1 MNQKLRRLVAYT
13 SAVAIVGAM
22 TLPIIAGTTAAN
34 ASVRASKSLSHE
46 QIARNFLSH
55 LRIGQPAGRM
65 SAVGPNFKSY
75 NWSGYADTPPTSG
88 GSTYTAV
95 KGSWKEP
102 TAKCPA
108 SGIALA
114 AFWTGIDGFSSST
127 VEQDGTIIE
136 CIAGVASYFDW
147 WEMYPTNAVQVVAA
161 VSPGDAIKSSVSF
174 SGGTYTLTVT
184 DSTNPASSFTTAQ
197 ACGSSPACVNS
208 SAEWI
213 AEAPCCKNKA
223 GTLVYNLAKF
233 GTWKLTSASRT
244 YNGTAG
250 KISGGPTVNK
260 ITMVSQKNVAKIKAL
275 PGALLSSGTAF
286 NDVWKSAS

>member
-1 MNQKLRRLVAYT
+1 MNKKLRRLVAYT
-13 SAVAIVGAM
+13 SAVAIVGTM

-34 ASVRASKSLSHE
+34 ASVRPSESLSHE

-55 LRIGQPAGRM
+55 LRIGQPAGRF
-65 SAVGPNFKSY
+65 SVVGKNLKSV

-88 GSTYTAV
+88 GSTYTAAS
-95 KGSWKEP
+95 GSWKEP
-102 TAKCPA
+102 SVKCPA

-114 AFWTGIDGFSSST
+114 AFWAGIDGFSSTT

-136 CIAGVASYFDW
+136 CVDGESAAFDW
-147 WEMYPTNAVQVVAA
+147 WEMYPTNAVQVVNA
-161 VSPGDAIKSSVSF
+161 VSPGDAITSSVSF
-174 SGGTYTLTVT
+174 SGGTYTLSVT
-184 DSTNPASSFTTAQ
+184 DTTDPASSFTTTQ
-197 ACGSSPACVNS
+197 ACGASPACVNS

-223 GTLVYNLAKF
+223 GTLVYNLANF
-233 GTWKLTSASRT
+233 GTWKLTKASET

-250 KISGGPTVNK
+250 NISSGPVVNK
-260 ITMVSQKNVAKIKAL
+260 ITMVSQKNASKIKAK
-275 PGALLSSGTAF
+275 PGALTSAGTAF